1 MTEWKFCPR
10 KRYKSKE
17 SILLITLKIKET
29 KDTEKETHK
38 KDY

>member
-17 SILLITLKIKET
+17 SILLTLKIKET